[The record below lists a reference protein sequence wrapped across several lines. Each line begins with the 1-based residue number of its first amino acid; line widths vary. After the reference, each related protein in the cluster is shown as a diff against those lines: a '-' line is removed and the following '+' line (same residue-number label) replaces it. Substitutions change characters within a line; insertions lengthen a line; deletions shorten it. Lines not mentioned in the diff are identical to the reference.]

1 MNLSFYNYSNYK
13 GSGSNYNSSHYID
26 SDSHKPYYNK
36 LNYNPSYT
44 CEYFYNT
51 FNILFHLF
59 YFDFS

>member
-26 SDSHKPYYNK
+26 SDSHNSYYNR

-44 CEYFYNT
+44 CEYFIIHLT
-51 FNILFHLF
+51 FFPFILF
-59 YFDFS
+59 